1 LNGLRLHILRI
12 VAGIT
17 QEKRNFKLFVDSSEM
32 SQEREEQLIEE
43 YIRILFNPS
52 RTNDIKLIQILEL
65 SNFSFR
71 CGDFSTVLAEVNEKN
86 TGYETRE
93 IEYSVRFKPID

>member
-1 LNGLRLHILRI
+1 MNGLRLHILRI

-52 RTNDIKLIQILEL
+52 RTNDRRALVFDTSEAIYRLNFGL
-65 SNFSFR
+65 SRAGRRS
-71 CGDFSTVLAEVNEKN
+71 
-86 TGYETRE
+86 
-93 IEYSVRFKPID
+93 